1 MPVFVDPVRVQG
13 DEGGLVQL
21 FHPNG
26 GNPHIE
32 LTANEPAT
40 GCGVVNITDGQGNT
54 TIQLNGGFG
63 DIILIGRRLCGGV

>member
-1 MPVFVDPVRVQG
+1 MRVG
-13 DEGGLVQL
+13 SCSYSIPTVATR
-21 FHPNG
+21 
-26 GNPHIE
+26 HIE

-63 DIILIGRRLCGGV
+63 DIILIGRQLCGGV